1 MDLTHGSVLLGD
13 RELLADV
20 PMYINAGGNF
30 VRWGGC
36 LHLNKQISELLN
48 GSDYSIRL
56 RDGRLG
62 DIRIR
67 KVVNTNG
74 ALHVEILFEGV
85 GELAQKSSD
94 RQQSG

>member
-20 PMYINAGGNF
+20 PMYINAG
-30 VRWGGC
+30 
-36 LHLNKQISELLN
+36 
-48 GSDYSIRL
+48 
-56 RDGRLG
+56 
-62 DIRIR
+62 
-67 KVVNTNG
+67 

>member
-13 RELLADV
+13 QELLADV
-20 PMYINAGGNF
+20 PMYINAGGNY

-36 LHLNKQISELLN
+36 LHLNKEISELIS

-74 ALHVEILFEGV
+74 ALHVEILFEGL
-85 GELAQKSSD
+85 GELTPTLPDEQHA
-94 RQQSG
+94 

>member
-20 PMYINAGGNF
+20 PMYINAGGNL

-36 LHLNKQISELLN
+36 LHLNKEISELLS

-67 KVVNTNG
+67 KVVSTNG
-74 ALHVEILFEGV
+74 ALHVEILFDGL
-85 GELAQKSSD
+85 GELAPRSQD
-94 RQQSG
+94 EQRA